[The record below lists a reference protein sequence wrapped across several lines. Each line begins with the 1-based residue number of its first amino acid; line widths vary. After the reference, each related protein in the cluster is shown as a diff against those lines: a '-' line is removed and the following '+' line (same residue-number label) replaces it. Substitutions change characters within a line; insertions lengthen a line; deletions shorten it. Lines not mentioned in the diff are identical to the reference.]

1 MATRVN
7 IDTFHFGSRGRAL
20 RWQTT
25 RRHPAA
31 FALNRLQWY
40 YYPKFMK
47 IPRFPLHVDFEVSAL
62 CNMACPMCFRQHADY
77 DPSAFGLMDI
87 DIYRKGIDECA
98 AFGLYSIRLSWR
110 GECTTHPQLPDIISY
125 ARSKGIKEIS
135 FITNGYRLDGAL
147 SEDIV
152 RAGVDYI
159 VVSVDGLHEQ
169 YDRIR
174 HPATFAGTV
183 KRLRRLRRLRETV
196 GRGFPRIR
204 INSVWKES
212 YGMGWFQNMYDY
224 FCDIAD
230 HMTFTPEYIYDGL
243 PKVLK
248 PDFTCQY
255 PFQRISVMWD
265 GTIPL
270 CISDKNGDYLLGN
283 LRRDTIHDVWRG
295 KKMQNARQRHT
306 HHKADGLAC
315 CRQCNRPFTLQTGN
329 IQLR

>member
-7 IDTFHFGSRGRAL
+7 IDTFHFGSRGRTL
-20 RWQTT
+20 RWQLTK
-25 RRHPAA
+25 RHPAA
-31 FALNRLQWY
+31 FALNRFQWY

-47 IPRFPLHVDFEVSAL
+47 VPHFPLHVDFEVSSL
-62 CNMACPMCFRQHADY
+62 CNMKCPMCFRQHT
-77 DPSAFGLMDI
+77 DPDPEDFGAMDM

-110 GECTTHPQLPDIISY
+110 GECTTHPRLPEMIAY
-125 ARSKGIKEIS
+125 AREKGIREIS
-135 FITNGYRLDGAL
+135 FITNGYRLEGDLAR
-147 SEDIV
+147 DIV

-159 VVSVDGLHEQ
+159 VVSVDGLYEQ

-174 HPATFAGTV
+174 HPATFSGTV
-183 KRLRRLRRLRETV
+183 RRLRQLRRLRDTV

-212 YGMGWFQNMYDY
+212 YGMEWFQDMHD
-224 FCDIAD
+224 FFRDIAD
-230 HMTFTPEYIYDGL
+230 HMTFTPEYTYDDV

-255 PFQRISVMWD
+255 PFQRITVMWD

-270 CISDKNGDYLLGN
+270 CISDKNGDYPLGN
-283 LRRDTIHDVWRG
+283 LFQDTIHEAWQG
-295 KKMQNARQRHT
+295 EKMQRARGLHVSHR
-306 HHKADGLAC
+306 AAALAC
-315 CRQCNRPFTLQTGN
+315 CRLCNRPFTLQTGN
-329 IQLR
+329 IRLN